1 MGSDFERKMEELK
14 YSLLVSLKMFE
25 GILEQFKKMFFTSRS
40 LI

>member
-25 GILEQFKKMFFTSRS
+25 GILEQFKKWCLS
-40 LI
+40 LAI